1 MGWLQE
7 RTAGVRNTTVAGV
20 AAVGLGAAAFLALQ
34 SGRSSPPSPAA
45 PAATAATRPS
55 VELAPSPSSSPSSP
69 PSEPDAPKAAA
80 LTVALSLLGTSDDYK
95 GKDVCTC
102 GFVHSSGSSRAVGID
117 HVRRSVLNNVF
128 VTEAPT
134 TSAVDGGGAHA
145 ICTWM
150 GAEAPNVKV
159 DDPVCVRGQYIG
171 PAMRRCAVVP
181 SCP

>member
-20 AAVGLGAAAFLALQ
+20 AAVGLGAAAFLALR
-34 SGRSSPPSPAA
+34 SGRS
-45 PAATAATRPS
+45 T
-55 VELAPSPSSSPSSP
+55 SPSSSPSSP

>member
-20 AAVGLGAAAFLALQ
+20 AAVGLGAVAFLALR
-34 SGRSSPPSPAA
+34 SGRS
-45 PAATAATRPS
+45 T
-55 VELAPSPSSSPSSP
+55 SPSSSPSSP